1 MGCLREGASRAQYHC
16 TLTYPPLP
24 SPNLKSGAAAFLPFP
39 RLSSALVGTK
49 ERQGSRPPITV
60 RLPDPA
66 STIAKL
72 KAVGA
77 PRRFSGTGS
86 VPAQI
91 QDRHPCSAQCCSKA
105 RWAARHSACISLASF
120 SASANSPRRP
130 VRLANLSLASKYRIV
145 ALEYTSKSLVAKGHS
160 ISQHSTNTAFP
171 ESSIFVR
178 PGHCKSLC
186 WHIYAM

>member
-91 QDRHPCSAQCCSKA
+91 QDRHPCSARCCSRA
-105 RWAARHSACISLASF
+105 RRAARHSLPLSKMDGITKLGEHLKALLA
-120 SASANSPRRP
+120 P
-130 VRLANLSLASKYRIV
+130 VPPTDAVPDLTRLR
-145 ALEYTSKSLVAKGHS
+145 T
-160 ISQHSTNTAFP
+160 
-171 ESSIFVR
+171 
-178 PGHCKSLC
+178 LC
-186 WHIYAM
+186 DSGSRAVC